1 MSAARQDQLE
11 VLAAE
16 GARAARARSGA
27 RASSNERAR
36 RGTREIARQ
45 PRAGSA
51 HARDAATHRDT
62 GRRSAASG
70 AGAAV

>member
-1 MSAARQDQLE
+1 MRAVRHDQLG

-27 RASSNERAR
+27 RAGSNERAR

-45 PRAGSA
+45 PRARSA